1 MKGEAGTGKGAGEV
15 ERRGGEVGTGKGH
28 MWFGGLK
35 RARSFTCATLNEAI
49 RTEDEVEII
58 NRSDE

>member
-1 MKGEAGTGKGAGEV
+1 M
-15 ERRGGEVGTGKGH
+15 GTGKGH